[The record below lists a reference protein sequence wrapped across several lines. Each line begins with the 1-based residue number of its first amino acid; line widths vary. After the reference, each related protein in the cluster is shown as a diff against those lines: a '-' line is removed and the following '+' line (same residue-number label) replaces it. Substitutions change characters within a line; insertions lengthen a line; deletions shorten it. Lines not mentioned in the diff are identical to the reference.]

1 MKEQEITAHDFALN
15 KEIIHEYYDA
25 IESSIFDDGYSMTIF
40 KEKYP
45 NQYKH
50 LGAAHRK
57 RSAIRKSLNAMKV
70 VTEDI
75 YFGTLTFNEVKN
87 NNKEVCKRKEAF
99 NKLNTEFRYLLLVE
113 EHGEDNGRY
122 HIHFLGV
129 FREDHD
135 FDSFRHCWSHSLQN
149 LKRVKETSGVVQYLC
164 KYLSKDLPRVRRNKA
179 LVGLAREYSRGKQL
193 EKHFPNVPY
202 FTKESKCS
210 VYDLLC
216 SAE

>member
-1 MKEQEITAHDFALN
+1 MNEQDITAQGFALN
-15 KEIIHEYYDA
+15 KQIIQEYYEA
-25 IESSIFDDGYSMTIF
+25 IDSSIFDDGYAMTIF
-40 KEKYP
+40 KDKYP

-70 VTEDI
+70 ITEDI

-99 NKLNTEFRYLLLVE
+99 TKLNTEFRYLLLVE

-129 FREDHD
+129 FRENHD
-135 FDSFRHCWSHSLQN
+135 FDSFRQCWSHSLQN

-216 SAE
+216 STE